1 MMPSKVV
8 VFDLDD
14 TLYKEI
20 DFLKSA
26 YHEIART
33 VNVPEAYEIMI
44 KAYLARENAFEK
56 VIENCSLSQT
66 VADLLKI
73 YRNHKP
79 SIFLSEDA
87 CTLLKSMYERSI
99 RMGIISDGRNTQQ
112 WNKIYALHLLDFIDR
127 EDILISEETGYPKP
141 AYQPY
146 LYFMRKYPGAQY
158 VYVGD
163 NLRKDFIAPN
173 MLGWVTFCL
182 KDNGVNIHSQAVEV
196 PEVNLPSMMVDSL
209 AQIVPL
215 V

>member
-1 MMPSKVV
+1 
-8 VFDLDD
+8 
-14 TLYKEI
+14 
-20 DFLKSA
+20 
-26 YHEIART
+26 
-33 VNVPEAYEIMI
+33 MI
-44 KAYLARENAFEK
+44 KAYLAGENAFET
-56 VIENCSLSQT
+56 VIENCNLSQT

-79 SIFLSEDA
+79 LIFLSKDA
-87 CTLLKSMYERSI
+87 CTLLKSLYERSI

-127 EDILISEETGYPKP
+127 EDILISEESGYTKP

-146 LYFMRKYPGAQY
+146 LYFMRKYPGAHY

-182 KDNGVNIHSQAVEV
+182 KDNGMNIHSQTVEV